1 MKLLS
6 KIKNHWANVKFSVC
20 YMARI
25 SPSFIFITIVSAFL
39 TAAYSVFQVY
49 YIKIVI
55 ATLQDKNISYFF
67 TLVFFVF
74 ILTLAINILNNS
86 LSHYFTPILN
96 NKINKKIKQD
106 IYDAYLNYSSNE
118 INNPEFYDLYSYVLN
133 NSVSS
138 LSSVVSILGNML
150 SNIFSIIGI
159 SALFSQYD
167 KTTLLII
174 YASVLLGFIITTVL
188 EKKRYNFNIELVP
201 YHRAFNYIER
211 IFYLPQFSDEVHVYK
226 SKTIFNEYFE
236 AKNNDILSIIKKW
249 RTQFFSLNLFNN
261 AISALMNLSI
271 LIRLGIQF
279 FNTVFTLDVFAM
291 LFNGTQQ
298 LFSHIFSFLSL
309 FTQSYSV
316 SLNITKFNTFMS
328 GCNMQGNVFI
338 DKIEKIN
345 VCDASFYYG
354 DIQVIKSVSFTF
366 EKNENQ
372 IAIVGKNGSGKST
385 LAKMIV
391 GLLPCKD
398 KSVFINGHDINVI
411 NRDSLFT
418 TVAVL
423 FQKYL
428 VFSFSIAQNILLK
441 YDITKE
447 DEEKIIAVLKLVRL
461 YDKVMSLEQG
471 MHTIISSEF
480 DASGVMLSG
489 GEMQRIALA
498 RVLVSNASLVIFDE
512 PYSSLD
518 LVSEQEIAHLINT
531 ISKNKKVILISH
543 KLSLLNTVDK
553 ILVLD
558 KGKIAEQGTPEILLS
573 DDASKVFKIF
583 S

>member
-1 MKLLS
+1 MKIFG
-6 KIKNHWANVKFSVC
+6 KIKTHLANVKFSVC
-20 YMARI
+20 YMAHI
-25 SPSFIFITIVSAFL
+25 SPAFIFITIVSAFL
-39 TAAYSVFQVY
+39 TAIYSVFQVY
-49 YIKIVI
+49 YIKVI
-55 ATLQDKNISYFF
+55 IASLQEKAF
-67 TLVFFVF
+67 TTFIMLVVFVF
-74 ILTLAINILNNS
+74 GLTLCINLLNS
-86 LSHYFTPILN
+86 LLSHYFTPILN
-96 NKINKKIKQD
+96 NKINKKIKHD
-106 IYDAYLNYSSNE
+106 IYSAYLKYSSYE
-118 INNPEFYDLYSYVLN
+118 VNNPQFYDLYTFVLN
-133 NSVSS
+133 NSINS
-138 LSSVVSILGNML
+138 LSSVVSILGKML
-150 SNIFSIIGI
+150 SSILTIVGI
-159 SALFSQYD
+159 SSLFSQYD
-167 KTTLLII
+167 VFTLLII
-174 YASVLLGFIITTVL
+174 FATVILAFVITTYT
-188 EKKRYNFNIELVP
+188 EKKRYNFNLELIP

-211 IFYLPQFSDEVHVYK
+211 IFYLPEYSDEVHVYK

-316 SLNITKFNTFMS
+316 SLNITKFKTFMS
-328 GCNMQGNVFI
+328 GCNMQGDVFI

-391 GLLPCKD
+391 GLLPCKY
-398 KSVFINGHDINVI
+398 KSVFINDHDINVI

-428 VFSFSIAQNILLK
+428 VFSFSIA
-441 YDITKE
+441 
-447 DEEKIIAVLKLVRL
+447 
-461 YDKVMSLEQG
+461 
-471 MHTIISSEF
+471 
-480 DASGVMLSG
+480 
-489 GEMQRIALA
+489 
-498 RVLVSNASLVIFDE
+498 
-512 PYSSLD
+512 
-518 LVSEQEIAHLINT
+518 
-531 ISKNKKVILISH
+531 
-543 KLSLLNTVDK
+543 
-553 ILVLD
+553 
-558 KGKIAEQGTPEILLS
+558 
-573 DDASKVFKIF
+573 
-583 S
+583 

>member
-1 MKLLS
+1 MVIFKLL
-6 KIKNHWANVKFSVC
+6 N
-20 YMARI
+20 
-25 SPSFIFITIVSAFL
+25 
-39 TAAYSVFQVY
+39 
-49 YIKIVI
+49 
-55 ATLQDKNISYFF
+55 
-67 TLVFFVF
+67 
-74 ILTLAINILNNS
+74 
-86 LSHYFTPILN
+86 
-96 NKINKKIKQD
+96 
-106 IYDAYLNYSSNE
+106 
-118 INNPEFYDLYSYVLN
+118 
-133 NSVSS
+133 
-138 LSSVVSILGNML
+138 
-150 SNIFSIIGI
+150 
-159 SALFSQYD
+159 
-167 KTTLLII
+167 
-174 YASVLLGFIITTVL
+174 
-188 EKKRYNFNIELVP
+188 
-201 YHRAFNYIER
+201 
-211 IFYLPQFSDEVHVYK
+211 QF
-226 SKTIFNEYFE
+226 
-236 AKNNDILSIIKKW
+236 
-249 RTQFFSLNLFNN
+249 
-261 AISALMNLSI
+261 
-271 LIRLGIQF
+271 RLH
-279 FNTVFTLDVFAM
+279 L
-291 LFNGTQQ
+291 
-298 LFSHIFSFLSL
+298 
-309 FTQSYSV
+309 
-316 SLNITKFNTFMS
+316 K
-328 GCNMQGNVFI
+328 
-338 DKIEKIN
+338 
-345 VCDASFYYG
+345 
-354 DIQVIKSVSFTF
+354 
-366 EKNENQ
+366 KNENQ

-518 LVSEQEIAHLINT
+518 LVSEQEIAHLIDT

-558 KGKIAEQGTPEILLS
+558 NGKIAEQGTPEILLS
-573 DDASKVFKIF
+573 DGSSKVFKIF